1 MKQITVTEA
10 LRELSL
16 YDEKISKAMEM
27 KMFIALAKEADK
39 EEADEKLGKEFNA
52 NYASITDVIENRK
65 KIKSALIQSNAVTEV
80 TINGEK
86 MTVAEAIDQKNS
98 MFYRKNLLDKL
109 KSQYRGALSQ
119 KESYDRKM
127 ESEIDNMLSKIASS
141 EAADVKEKRE
151 VIEEAYKANHAYVII
166 DPLDLKTKI
175 EELEASIEGFEKD
188 VDVALALSNAQTI
201 ITVD

>member
-1 MKQITVTEA
+1 MKLITVTEA
-10 LRELSL
+10 LRELSI

-39 EEADEKLGKEFNA
+39 KEADEKLGKKFNA
-52 NYASITDVIENRK
+52 NYASITDVIENRR
-65 KIKSALIQSNAVTEV
+65 KIKSALIKSNAVTEV

>member
-119 KESYDRKM
+119 KESCDRKM